1 MVDATKDEGDLI
13 AEMKED
19 VAAVKALLDQI
30 EHAAAKVARINA
42 GAGRPIQAG
51 HAMIWQGAVMRMR
64 GDLLAA
70 HGAASIALVKGYDN
84 GSEIVALGPIR

>member
-1 MVDATKDEGDLI
+1 
-13 AEMKED
+13 
-19 VAAVKALLDQI
+19 
-30 EHAAAKVARINA
+30 
-42 GAGRPIQAG
+42 
-51 HAMIWQGAVMRMR
+51 MIWQGAVMRMR